1 MGEKYVFLNF
11 QTMRVNEKLGVKT
24 LGGIRNIC
32 LLTSSFQINEADQ
45 SLPCKR
51 WWFKIVRKQR
61 TGGFTVRMS
70 QRQNTKPVKW
80 KESKKRCCVLLCAS
94 AADVALW
101 GCCSSSGCCRY
112 WKRSVCCSPRR
123 ISPCEMLWQKKNI
136 WVEDH
141 PLWKWTKV
149 KVLSEFTQCPPYP
162 SAQDSFFSYS
172 G

>member
-1 MGEKYVFLNF
+1 MMVLWRGYNIFPLKQNHSTENTRQVSKKLKKGPQISSKIIKFLDFFFLMGEKYVFLNF

-94 AADVALW
+94 AADVNFGHLVQVV
-101 GCCSSSGCCRY
+101 
-112 WKRSVCCSPRR
+112 SVSLP
-123 ISPCEMLWQKKNI
+123 
-136 WVEDH
+136 H
-141 PLWKWTKV
+141 FHT
-149 KVLSEFTQCPPYP
+149 
-162 SAQDSFFSYS
+162 
-172 G
+172 